1 MASETWEKLSLAE
14 KEANAL
20 VDEAK
25 AKSATLLAKVR
36 QALQEERTK
45 TLEEARR
52 LGEEAVAQRKA
63 EAEEKAMV
71 IRQET
76 DERIAELHWVSG
88 EKLLTAAQFIVERVL
103 E

>member
-52 LGEEAVAQRKA
+52 LGKKPWRRGKLRRRK
-63 EAEEKAMV
+63 KPWSSGKRPMN
-71 IRQET
+71 
-76 DERIAELHWVSG
+76 ELRSCIG
-88 EKLLTAAQFIVERVL
+88 LAGKSC
-103 E
+103 

>member
-63 EAEEKAMV
+63 EAEEKPWSSGKRPMN
-71 IRQET
+71 
-76 DERIAELHWVSG
+76 ELRSCIG
-88 EKLLTAAQFIVERVL
+88 LAGKSC
-103 E
+103 